1 LVHCNAVKRLSKLD
15 SVAGSRHFLSAF
27 GYRLALFLSYVIAS
41 QSAADQIA
49 MRLFIW
55 AEESATLRAEK
66 RHECPT
72 EATE

>member
-1 LVHCNAVKRLSKLD
+1 MHCNEIERLSTLD
-15 SVAGSRHFLSAF
+15 SVAGSRGFLSAF
-27 GYRLALFLSYVIAS
+27 GYCLAPFLSYIVAS
-41 QSAADQIA
+41 ESAADQIA

-66 RHECPT
+66 RHKCPT

>member
-1 LVHCNAVKRLSKLD
+1 MHCNGIKRLKKLD
-15 SVAGSRHFLSAF
+15 SVAGFRGSLSAF
-27 GYRLALFLSYVIAS
+27 GYRLAPFLSYIIAS
-41 QSAADQIA
+41 QPAADQIA

-66 RHECPT
+66 DHKCPT